1 LIYELKSF
9 DVWTVARTVFII
21 ALIIH
26 LLLALTGS
34 ALIMFGVYA
43 MNSVWDD
50 SDTFYE
56 ESSPEDSK
64 MPIFVI
70 FIFLISIGLSFGY
83 MILSAVVAI
92 IYNKI
97 SGLVGGIELDLNEL
111 LQMKKTKLLP
121 KAPKAPEEEESLS

>member
-26 LLLALTGS
+26 LLLGLTGS
-34 ALIMFGVYA
+34 AFIMFGVSA

-64 MPIFVI
+64 IPLLII
-70 FIFLISIGLSFGY
+70 FIFVASIGLSFGY
-83 MILSAVVAI
+83 MILSAIVTM
-92 IYNKI
+92 IYNKM
-97 SGLVGGIELDLNEL
+97 SGIVGGIEVDLNEL
-111 LQMKKTKLLP
+111 SLKKKTKLLP
-121 KAPKAPEEEESLS
+121 KTPKDPEEEESLS

>member
-1 LIYELKSF
+1 MIYELKSF

-26 LLLALTGS
+26 LLLGLTGS

-43 MNSVWDD
+43 MNSVWDG

-70 FIFLISIGLSFGY
+70 FIFVISIGLSFGY
-83 MILSAVVAI
+83 MILSAIVAL
-92 IYNKI
+92 IYNKM
-97 SGLVGGIELDLNEL
+97 SGIVGGIEVDLSEISQL
-111 LQMKKTKLLP
+111 KKTKLLP